1 MWEVMGE
8 QERRRHPQKA
18 LTARAVQTAR
28 AGDRARRIADGGG
41 LYLFV
46 APGGAKSWVL
56 RTVVKGK
63 RCDLGLGSVTLVSLA
78 DAREEARRLR
88 RIARTGGDPLTERRQ
103 EQRPVPTF
111 ERAARQV
118 HAGHEAGFRTEKHE
132 K

>member
-1 MWEVMGE
+1 MWGVMGE
-8 QERRRHPQKA
+8 QEHRRHPQKA
-18 LTARAVQTAR
+18 LTVRAVQTAR

-103 EQRPVPTF
+103 EQRPVPGSVNL
-111 ERAARQV
+111 RADLAQ
-118 HAGHEAGFRTEKHE
+118 
-132 K
+132 